1 MNALARFDT
10 SALNQ
15 LNRAL
20 VGFDR
25 MFTDFE
31 RIAGT
36 PAGNYPPYNVIKTA
50 EDSYI
55 IEVAV
60 AGFSME
66 EIDVELNNNQL
77 TITGK
82 RKREDDASYEYL
94 HRGLANRDFV
104 RQFTLADHVEVN
116 SASIKDGILV
126 VSLQRIIPEA
136 LKPRK
141 IAISAN

>member
-1 MNALARFDT
+1 MNALTRFDT
-10 SALNQ
+10 TAISQ

-31 RIAGT
+31 RIAGAT
-36 PAGNYPPYNVIKTA
+36 PGNYPPYNVIKTG
-50 EDSYI
+50 EDDYA

-66 EIDVELNNNQL
+66 EIDIELNNNQL

-82 RKREDDASYEYL
+82 HTRGEQEGVEYL
-94 HRGLANRDFV
+94 HRGLAFRDFV
-104 RQFTLADHVEVN
+104 RQFTLADHVEVTN
-116 SASIKDGILV
+116 AQIKDGILLV
-126 VSLQRIIPEA
+126 NLQRILPEA

-141 IAISAN
+141 IAISAI

>member
-1 MNALARFDT
+1 MNALTRFDT
-10 SALNQ
+10 TALNQ

-25 MFTDFE
+25 MFNDFE
-31 RIAGT
+31 KIAGA
-36 PAGNYPPYNVIKTA
+36 PAGNYPPYNVIKTS
-50 EDSYI
+50 DDNYV

-82 RKREDDASYEYL
+82 RNREDDASYEYL
-94 HRGLANRDFV
+94 HRSLAYRDFV
-104 RQFTLADHVEVN
+104 RQFTLADYVEVK

-126 VSLQRIIPEA
+126 VSLQRIVPEA